1 MALLERV
8 AEGDLVPDSVT
19 VDEVVWLGDTVP
31 DDVIDGDKVDDPRDF
46 TNYAGNSTKYLS
58 ER

>member
-1 MALLERV
+1 VDGVALLERV

-31 DDVIDGDKVDDPRDF
+31 DEVIDGDKVEEEEADGVDDI
-46 TNYAGNSTKYLS
+46 
-58 ER
+58 E

>member
-31 DDVIDGDKVDDPRDF
+31 DEVIDGDKVEEEEADGVEDM
-46 TNYAGNSTKYLS
+46 
-58 ER
+58 E